1 MNTPKSTA
9 LATAPS
15 TALVSMAQRLSIEPD
30 KLAQVLKS
38 TVFSACRNDEEM
50 AALVVVANE
59 YGLNPLLKE
68 IYAFPAKGGG
78 IVPMVPID
86 GWVRLINSH
95 PQMDGMT
102 FEVHNDA
109 KGELEAMTCR
119 IFRKDR
125 SQPIEVT
132 EYLSECVRATEP
144 WKMKHR
150 MLRHKAL
157 MQCGR
162 YAFGFGG
169 IHDEDEAAE
178 VEMRNVTP
186 PKGAQRNE
194 VKSPFATLPNPEPE
208 QQDEAVE
215 ELLFAKPAAE
225 AVAEKPKGD
234 MTSPGLIVSVTNVGD
249 TYVCVVRGEKNEVAM
264 VCASEAVGKKAQS
277 LEGLGAKVTFRK
289 EGTKFTLT
297 NIELLEEEE
306 LV

>member
-1 MNTPKSTA
+1 MSNLITTANSTA
-9 LATAPS
+9 LA
-15 TALVSMAQRLSIEPD
+15 SMAQRLSIEPA

-38 TVFSACRNDEEM
+38 TVFSSCRNDEEL

-109 KGELEAMTCR
+109 KGELEAITCR

-125 SQPIEVT
+125 KQPIEVT
-132 EYLSECVRATEP
+132 EYLSECVRATDP

-169 IHDEDEAAE
+169 IHDEDEAE
-178 VEMRNVTP
+178 DVEMRNVTP
-186 PKGAQRNE
+186 TKGVQLTE
-194 VKSPFATLPNPEPE
+194 VQSPYANLPETKETTVSETTAPETTAKEESTKVKAAANP
-208 QQDEAVE
+208 D
-215 ELLFAKPAAE
+215 
-225 AVAEKPKGD
+225 GSING
-234 MTSPGLIVSVTNVGD
+234 TGLIVSITNVGD
-249 TYVCVVRGEKNEVAM
+249 TYVCVVRGDKKEVAM
-264 VCASEAVGKKAQS
+264 VCANDTVGKKAQK
-277 LEGLGAKVTFRK
+277 LEGLGADVTFRK
-289 EGTKFTLT
+289 EGDKYILSD
-297 NIELLEEEE
+297 IALHEEGGD